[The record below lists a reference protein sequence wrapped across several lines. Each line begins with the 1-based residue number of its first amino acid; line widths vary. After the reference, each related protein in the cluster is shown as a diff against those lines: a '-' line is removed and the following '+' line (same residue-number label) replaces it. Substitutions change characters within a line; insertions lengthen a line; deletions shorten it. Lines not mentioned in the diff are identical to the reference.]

1 MCEQLQ
7 RTGSAILAVQLVEE
21 LEERAFDS
29 AKELLPQGAVNVR
42 EDVEDEH
49 RRIVCVSD
57 GRCFGASRAGRYDGR
72 YAGNERGDDS
82 CG

>member
-1 MCEQLQ
+1 MGQQIQ

-42 EDVEDEH
+42 EDVEGIQCTLLRGRS
-49 RRIVCVSD
+49 RRPV
-57 GRCFGASRAGRYDGR
+57 
-72 YAGNERGDDS
+72 
-82 CG
+82 